1 VANIDGPRPLLAAL
15 SCLFCYVVYCVN
27 CLVNKLLLLQGN
39 SGEAVMVLLTHLLD
53 HVIFTIVTVC
63 LSVADAS
70 F

>member
-1 VANIDGPRPLLAAL
+1 MGLGPYWQPSVAYSA
-15 SCLFCYVVYCVN
+15 YVVYCVN